1 MAVSV
6 NGLKI
11 ISPFDP
17 TANAKP
23 CDDFLPT
30 NLIGRSCWFCGPAL
44 KTADEIENN
53 LKIKEIIFSYHRF
66 YKFK

>member
-30 NLIGRSCWFCGPAL
+30 NLIGRSCSFCGPAL
-44 KTADEIENN
+44 KTADEIENK
-53 LKIKEIIFSYHRF
+53 LKN
-66 YKFK
+66 